1 MLLLFISFDLLPM
14 QQKGEVTKYFI
25 IVMTVLIFQVSTLPK
40 GAISCL
46 CDAFTTS
53 WENPTDLSLTVH
65 QLN

>member
-1 MLLLFISFDLLPM
+1 M
-14 QQKGEVTKYFI
+14 QQKGEVKKYFI
-25 IVMTVLIFQVSTLPK
+25 IVMTVLIFQVSTFPK